1 MSNKELAVQ
10 LYSAIL
16 QSAATVMSNP
26 NYKEITK
33 IPTLD
38 DAVEQVALLTEKL
51 SSIKDNQDSWLQC
64 NYLWFSRR
72 LLPLRIYCMGG
83 NLFLSFPY
91 LYISFPM
98 IAIT

>member
-51 SSIKDNQDSWLQC
+51 SSIKDN
-64 NYLWFSRR
+64 
-72 LLPLRIYCMGG
+72 
-83 NLFLSFPY
+83 
-91 LYISFPM
+91 
-98 IAIT
+98 